1 MMNALIT
8 VSVTAFIINIISGG
22 MYALK
27 SRTPATEQSETEQS
41 EAPQS
46 VAMSVP
52 LSIAILPLTFL
63 MMSLCVNVA
72 SFGDNTLGG
81 PNQLALLASAGIAA
95 LLAQRMGAKTEE
107 LWDGVKSAVS
117 DTLEAILILLIIGS
131 LAGTW
136 MLSGV
141 VPAMID
147 YGLMMMSPSYF
158 LIATCMICALV
169 SLASGSSWST
179 VATVGVA
186 LIGVGQ
192 ALGFSPGVCAGAILS
207 GAYFGDKMSPLSDTT
222 NLAPAMAGGSLIPHI
237 RAMVKTTVPAFTI
250 ALVIFG
256 VMGLGTS
263 DAIDNDKITSLH
275 QGLRSIV
282 WIHPVLLLV
291 PLSVAVLIAL
301 RVPTLATLTL
311 GTLFGGLVAAITQPD
326 LIQTIAG
333 EGGAM
338 GAFKAVILAMSDKI
352 CLTDTTP
359 ELQKLLTAKGMYGML
374 NTVWLILC
382 ALAFGGVMERS
393 GFLNQIS
400 EVLLRRVQSRSGL
413 VTATATTSVF
423 LNVSAS
429 DQYLAIVVPGR
440 MYRQRFADQ
449 GLAPE
454 ALSRTLEDA
463 GTVTS
468 VLIPWNTCGATQASV
483 LGVATAAYL
492 PYCFFNWLSPII
504 TVLFAHLGWYQPL
517 LPSDIRLDHQDE
529 ESESS

>member
-1 MMNALIT
+1 MSALIT
-8 VSVTAFIINIISGG
+8 ASVSAFVINSIFAGVFAWRSRALRLSGEVTERSG
-22 MYALK
+22 
-27 SRTPATEQSETEQS
+27 QETS
-41 EAPQS
+41 I
-46 VAMSVP
+46 
-52 LSIAILPLTFL
+52 SIATLPLTFL
-63 MMSLCVNVA
+63 MMALCVNVA

-81 PNQLALLASAGIAA
+81 PNQLALLVSAGLAT
-95 LLAQRMGAKTEE
+95 LLARWLGSTAEV
-107 LWDGVKSAVS
+107 LWDGVKRAVS
-117 DTLEAILILLIIGS
+117 DTLEAILILLIIGA

-147 YGLMMMSPSYF
+147 YGLMIMSPSYF
-158 LIATCMICALV
+158 LIAACLICALV

-237 RAMVKTTVPAFTI
+237 KAMVKTTVPAFSI

-256 VMGLGTS
+256 VMGLGAS
-263 DAIDNDKITSLH
+263 DAVDTDKITSLH
-275 QGLRSIV
+275 RGLREIV
-282 WIHPVLLLV
+282 WIHPVLLAV
-291 PLSVAVLIAL
+291 PLSVAALIAL
-301 RVPTLATLTL
+301 RVPTLATLTI
-311 GTLFGGLVAAITQPD
+311 GTLLGGLVAALTQPE
-326 LIQTIAG
+326 LIQTVAG
-333 EGGAM
+333 EGGAL
-338 GAFKAVILAMSDKI
+338 GAFKAVTLAMSDKI
-352 CLTDTTP
+352 SLTEATP
-359 ELQKLLTAKGMYGML
+359 ELKKLLTAKGMFGML

-393 GFLNQIS
+393 GFLMQIS
-400 EVLLRRVQSRSGL
+400 GALLKKVESRSGL

-440 MYRQRFADQ
+440 MYRRRFADQ

-483 LGVATAAYL
+483 LGVATQAYL

-504 TVLFAHLGWYQPL
+504 TVLFAHLGWHQPL
-517 LPSDIRLDHQDE
+517 LSSDLRLDHHDQDE
-529 ESESS
+529 AVTS

>member
-1 MMNALIT
+1 MRYT
-8 VSVTAFIINIISGG
+8 
-22 MYALK
+22 
-27 SRTPATEQSETEQS
+27 
-41 EAPQS
+41 
-46 VAMSVP
+46 P
-52 LSIAILPLTFL
+52 LSIATLPLTFL
-63 MMSLCVNVA
+63 MMALCVNVA
-72 SFGDNTLGG
+72 TFGDDTLGG
-81 PNQLALLASAGIAA
+81 PNQLALLASAGVAA
-95 LLAQRMGAKTEE
+95 LLALRMGRDAEI
-107 LWDGVKSAVS
+107 LWNGVKQAVS

-147 YGLMMMSPSYF
+147 YGLMIMSPSYF
-158 LIATCMICALV
+158 LIATTAICALV

-179 VATVGVA
+179 IATVGVA

-192 ALGFSPGVCAGAILS
+192 ALGFSPGICAGAIIS

-237 RAMVKTTVPAFTI
+237 RAMMKTTIPTFSMTLI
-250 ALVIFG
+250 IFG
-256 VMGLGTS
+256 LMGLGASETV
-263 DAIDNDKITSLH
+263 DTDKIASLH
-275 QGLRSIV
+275 EGLRALV
-282 WIHPVLLLV
+282 WIHPILLIV

-301 RVPTLATLTL
+301 RVPTLATLTF
-311 GTLFGGLVAAITQPD
+311 GAVFGGVVAAFTQPE
-326 LIQTIAG
+326 LIHKIAG
-333 EGGAM
+333 EGGAL
-338 GAFKAVILAMSDKI
+338 GSFKAIILAMSDKI
-352 CLTDTTP
+352 TLTETTP
-359 ELQKLLTAKGMYGML
+359 ELKRLLTAKGMFGML

-393 GFLNQIS
+393 GFLTKIS
-400 EVLLRRVQSRSGL
+400 EALLSRVQSRSGL
-413 VTATATTSVF
+413 VTATASTSIF

-468 VLIPWNTCGATQASV
+468 VLIPWNTCGATQSAV
-483 LGVATAAYL
+483 LGVATVAYL
-492 PYCFFNWLSPII
+492 PYCFFNWLSPIV
-504 TVLFAHLGWYQPL
+504 TVLFAYFGWYQPL
-517 LPSDIRLDHQDE
+517 LNIASRPGDPGQE
-529 ESESS
+529 PE